1 MQYTAESSRYSGLA
15 ILVCNLAKLAD
26 DNIKQLNPSDLNLLK
41 NCCETAIGNLCDM
54 QGVGMRFLMETD
66 DEGFNPYPV
75 HEYTIAAAE
84 TVQELQELAGNL
96 AVYRTMKGA

>member
-26 DNIKQLNPSDLNLLK
+26 DNIKQLNPGDLNLLK

-84 TVQELQELAGNL
+84 TVQELQELAVNL
-96 AVYRTMKGA
+96 NVYRTMKGA